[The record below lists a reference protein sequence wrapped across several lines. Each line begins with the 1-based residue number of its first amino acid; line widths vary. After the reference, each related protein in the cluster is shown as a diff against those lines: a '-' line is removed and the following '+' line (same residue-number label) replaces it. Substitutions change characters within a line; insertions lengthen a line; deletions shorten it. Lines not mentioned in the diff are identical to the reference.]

1 MVRILA
7 GFGIALALH
16 LLFGWMWSIGGGIAL
31 GMYCRCRAWLAGG
44 IAVGLSW
51 AVLVAHAFLVAPEP
65 ALRLITIMGAMF
77 GDIPGILIPVITVL
91 IGVLLGIA
99 GGLLGASMNP
109 ALVSAW
115 NQLRPRVIKSISPV
129 K

>member
-7 GFGIALALH
+7 GFGIALTLH
-16 LLFGWMWSIGGGIAL
+16 LLFGWAWSIGGGIAL
-31 GMYCRCRAWLAGG
+31 GGYCRCRAWLAGG

-51 AVLVAHAFLVAPEP
+51 ALLVAHAFLVAPEP
-65 ALRLITIMGAMF
+65 TLRLITIMGAMF
-77 GDIPGILIPVITVL
+77 GDIPGIFIPVITVL

-115 NQLRPRVIKSISPV
+115 NRLRPQVIKSVSPV

>member
-7 GFGIALALH
+7 GFGIALTLH
-16 LLFGWMWSIGGGIAL
+16 LLLGWAWSIGGGIAL
-31 GMYCRCRAWLAGG
+31 GGYCRCRAWLAGG

-51 AVLVAHAFLVAPEP
+51 ALLVAHAFLVAPEP
-65 ALRLITIMGAMF
+65 TLRLITIMGAMF
-77 GDIPGILIPVITVL
+77 GDIPGIFIPVITVL
-91 IGVLLGIA
+91 IGALLGIA
-99 GGLLGASMNP
+99 GGLLGASVNP

-115 NQLRPRVIKSISPV
+115 NRLRPQVIKSVSPV